1 MNEIDAIKKETLKD
15 LPIFCGLETKNLR
28 QITQISRLVKFPKNK
43 IVFLE
48 GEEYRGFYIVLK
60 GKVKIFKV
68 SLDGKENILH
78 LIKPP
83 HTFAEVPMF
92 EGGNYPACAQTLE
105 ESILLFIP
113 KDEFLDLIQK
123 DISLSLKMI
132 AGFAKRLKSLSQRIE
147 DISSKDVTYRLAKYL
162 IEEIEKNGTYN
173 LAEPFIRL
181 SITKSDVASFLGT
194 ITETLSRTFKKLQN
208 ENIIRVE
215 GKKIFIKDYSR
226 LKDLA
231 K

>member
-1 MNEIDAIKKETLKD
+1 MNEIDAVKKETLKD

-48 GEEYRGFYIVLK
+48 AEEYRGFYIVLK

-92 EGGNYPACAQTLE
+92 EGGNYPASAQTLE

-208 ENIIRVE
+208 ENVIRVE